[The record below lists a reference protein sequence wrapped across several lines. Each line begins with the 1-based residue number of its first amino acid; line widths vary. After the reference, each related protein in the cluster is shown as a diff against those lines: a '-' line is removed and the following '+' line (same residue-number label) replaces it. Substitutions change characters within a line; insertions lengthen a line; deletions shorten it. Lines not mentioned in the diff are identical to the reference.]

1 MAMPSVHTFL
11 REWLLEQQQR
21 DERVLHGDLQLQH
34 RRPGHD
40 VRGNPFQ
47 ISCVACF
54 DVLSHQDAHRGQ
66 CGHQWC
72 RTCLVNRYE
81 SAANSTHLFP
91 AQCCNVPILPDNHAP
106 INPET
111 WARYFEKKEEVE
123 TPNPTYCSKRECS
136 RFISLQNINE
146 GQARCIC
153 GHITCADCK
162 AEWHTGKCVVDASTE
177 HFLNLARR
185 EHWQRCVQCR
195 AMIERIDGCN
205 EISMCNTSC
214 QRGGLCFEASTN
226 EGHHSVQPLRNRVLL

>member
-1 MAMPSVHTFL
+1 
-11 REWLLEQQQR
+11 
-21 DERVLHGDLQLQH
+21 LQH